1 MKKIHRI
8 LGIVSVIS
16 TVAFFWVSMVLNKE
30 KEQEIVKP
38 VRQIGFL

>member
-1 MKKIHRI
+1 MRGIHKI

-16 TVAFFWVSMVLNKE
+16 TVAFFWFSMVLNKE
-30 KEQEIVKP
+30 KEQEIVKS